1 MPGGQERALRRRI
14 RSIQST
20 KKITRAME
28 LIAASQI
35 VRSLTR
41 MTANRPY
48 REGMARIVVEAA
60 KGDPAAAEK
69 LLGEPAERQA
79 VAVLSIVADR
89 GLAGAYNAATLRA
102 TERLIAELGAQGI
115 EVRLFTVGK
124 KAPSYFR
131 FRRQEVERSFQ
142 GISQRPTWADAR
154 RVAAAVSAPFL
165 AGEVQQALLV
175 STRYKS
181 AGLQT
186 VEVRQLLPLP
196 EPGQAASPAPAG
208 PPTSAAPGSPGSGAT
223 GRPAAAT
230 PPQVHRPGGAPGTAT
245 GTGTG
250 AGTGADT
257 GADTGAEGDA
267 LGGSGS
273 GAAAPAGQQAS
284 GGYTEFEPDVETLL
298 SELAPRAVESEIF
311 TAMLEG
317 AAAFFTAQQR
327 AMAAASDS
335 ADELIRTLTRV
346 MNRARQDAITTE
358 IMEIVGGAEALR
370 PSKGA

>member
-1 MPGGQERALRRRI
+1 MPGGQERALRRRV

-60 KGDPAAAEK
+60 KGDPAAAQK
-69 LLGEPAERQA
+69 LLGEPAERRA
-79 VAVLSIVADR
+79 VVVLSLVADR
-89 GLAGAYNAATLRA
+89 GLAGAYNASTLRA
-102 TERLIAELGAQGI
+102 TERLVADLASQGI
-115 EVRLFTVGK
+115 SVRLFTVGK
-124 KAPSYFR
+124 KAPAYFR

-142 GISQRPTWADAR
+142 GMSERPTWGDAR
-154 RVAAAVSAPFL
+154 TVAASVSAPFL
-165 AGEVQQALLV
+165 AGEVDQVLLV
-175 STRYKS
+175 STRYRS
-181 AGLQT
+181 SGSQE

-196 EPGQAASPAPAG
+196 EPEE
-208 PPTSAAPGSPGSGAT
+208 
-223 GRPAAAT
+223 AAARE
-230 PPQVHRPGGAPGTAT
+230 PASAGQTA
-245 GTGTG
+245 
-250 AGTGADT
+250 AQ
-257 GADTGAEGDA
+257 
-267 LGGSGS
+267 
-273 GAAAPAGQQAS
+273 PAGQSAGQPAGQS
-284 GGYTEFEPDVETLL
+284 AGQSAGQPAGQSAGQPAGYTEFEPDVETLL
-298 SELAPRAVESEIF
+298 GRLAPRAVESEIF

-317 AAAFFTAQQR
+317 AASFFTAQQR
-327 AMAAASDS
+327 AMAAASDN

-370 PSKGA
+370 QSKGA

>member
-1 MPGGQERALRRRI
+1 
-14 RSIQST
+14 
-20 KKITRAME
+20 ME

-69 LLGEPAERQA
+69 LLGEPQERHA
-79 VAVLSIVADR
+79 VVVLSIVADR
-89 GLAGAYNAATLRA
+89 GLAGAYNASTLRA
-102 TERLIAELGAQGI
+102 TERLVADLSAQGI
-115 EVRLFTVGK
+115 SVRLVTVGR

-142 GISQRPTWADAR
+142 GMSGRPSWADAR
-154 RVAAAVSAPFL
+154 TVAAAVSAPFL
-165 AGEVQQALLV
+165 SGEVEQVLLV
-175 STRYKS
+175 STRYRS
-181 AGLQT
+181 AGTQA

-196 EPGQAASPAPAG
+196 EPEAASDI
-208 PPTSAAPGSPGSGAT
+208 
-223 GRPAAAT
+223 AAARAGDGQ
-230 PPQVHRPGGAPGTAT
+230 PLAQ
-245 GTGTG
+245 GTG
-250 AGTGADT
+250 AT
-257 GADTGAEGDA
+257 
-267 LGGSGS
+267 
-273 GAAAPAGQQAS
+273 PAGQPAS
-284 GGYTEFEPDVETLL
+284 SGYTEFEPDVETLL
-298 SELAPRAVESEIF
+298 GQLAPRAVESEIF

-317 AAAFFTAQQR
+317 AASFFTAQQR
-327 AMAAASDS
+327 AMAAASDN

-370 PSKGA
+370 QAKGA

>member
-1 MPGGQERALRRRI
+1 MPGGQERALRRRV

-60 KGDPAAAEK
+60 KGDPAAAQK
-69 LLGEPAERQA
+69 LLGEPAERRA
-79 VAVLSIVADR
+79 VVVLSLVADR
-89 GLAGAYNAATLRA
+89 GLAGAYNASTLRA
-102 TERLIAELGAQGI
+102 TERLVADLASQGI
-115 EVRLFTVGK
+115 SVRLFTVGK
-124 KAPSYFR
+124 KAPAYFR

-142 GISQRPTWADAR
+142 GMSERPTWGDAR
-154 RVAAAVSAPFL
+154 TVAASVSAPFL
-165 AGEVQQALLV
+165 AGEVDQVLLV
-175 STRYKS
+175 STRYRS
-181 AGLQT
+181 SGSQE

-196 EPGQAASPAPAG
+196 EPEE
-208 PPTSAAPGSPGSGAT
+208 
-223 GRPAAAT
+223 AAARE
-230 PPQVHRPGGAPGTAT
+230 PASAGQTA
-245 GTGTG
+245 
-250 AGTGADT
+250 AQ
-257 GADTGAEGDA
+257 
-267 LGGSGS
+267 
-273 GAAAPAGQQAS
+273 PAGQSAGQPA
-284 GGYTEFEPDVETLL
+284 GYTEFEPDVETLL
-298 SELAPRAVESEIF
+298 GRLAPRAVESEIF

-317 AAAFFTAQQR
+317 AASFFTAQQR
-327 AMAAASDS
+327 AMAAASDN

-370 PSKGA
+370 QSKGA

>member
-1 MPGGQERALRRRI
+1 VPGGQERALRRRV

-69 LLGEPAERQA
+69 LLGEPAERHA
-79 VAVLSIVADR
+79 VVVLSLVADR
-89 GLAGAYNAATLRA
+89 GLAGAYNSSTLRA
-102 TERLIAELGAQGI
+102 TERLVGDLSAQGI
-115 EVRLFTVGK
+115 SVRLFTVGK

-131 FRRQEVERSFQ
+131 FRRLEVERSFL
-142 GISQRPTWADAR
+142 GMSERPSWSDAR

-165 AGEVQQALLV
+165 AGDVEQVLLV

-181 AGLQT
+181 AGTQS

-196 EPGQAASPAPAG
+196 EPGQAGAPASG
-208 PPTSAAPGSPGSGAT
+208 PATSAAAGSPASAPT
-223 GRPAAAT
+223 GRPAAAASAG
-230 PPQVHRPGGAPGTAT
+230 PLAHRPPPGSSA
-245 GTGTG
+245 GDAG
-250 AGTGADT
+250 AGIAAARAG
-257 GADTGAEGDA
+257 E
-267 LGGSGS
+267 
-273 GAAAPAGQQAS
+273 GAATSQAS
-284 GGYTEFEPDVETLL
+284 GAPPASPAASGYTEFEPDVETLL
-298 SELAPRAVESEIF
+298 SQLAPRAVESEIF

-317 AAAFFTAQQR
+317 AASFFTAQQR
-327 AMAAASDS
+327 AMAAASDN

-370 PSKGA
+370 HSKGA

>member
-1 MPGGQERALRRRI
+1 VPGGQERALRRRI

-69 LLGEPAERQA
+69 LLGEPSERHT

-89 GLAGAYNAATLRA
+89 GLAGPYNASTLRA
-102 TERLIAELGAQGI
+102 TERLIADLSAQGI
-115 EVRLFTVGK
+115 EVRLVTVGK

-131 FRRQEVERSFQ
+131 FRRQAVERSFQ
-142 GISQRPTWADAR
+142 GMSQRPTWGDAR
-154 RVAAAVSAPFL
+154 TVAAAVSAPFV
-165 AGEVQQALLV
+165 AGEVDQVLVV

-181 AGLQT
+181 AGTQA
-186 VEVRQLLPLP
+186 VEIRQLLPLP
-196 EPGQAASPAPAG
+196 DPTAG
-208 PPTSAAPGSPGSGAT
+208 E
-223 GRPAAAT
+223 
-230 PPQVHRPGGAPGTAT
+230 TA
-245 GTGTG
+245 
-250 AGTGADT
+250 GAD
-257 GADTGAEGDA
+257 
-267 LGGSGS
+267 
-273 GAAAPAGQQAS
+273 APAGQQA
-284 GGYTEFEPDVETLL
+284 GTGPTAAPAGYTEFEPDVETLL
-298 SELAPRAVESEIF
+298 AQLAPRAVESEVF

-317 AAAFFTAQQR
+317 AASFFTAQQR
-327 AMAAASDS
+327 AMASASDN
-335 ADELIRTLTRV
+335 ADDLIKTLTRV

-370 PSKGA
+370 ESKGA